1 MNDVK
6 TLGVNLV
13 TDGLNLLF
21 KTKANKTTQGPQE
34 QKSLKG
40 SQGPF

>member
-13 TDGLNLLF
+13 TDGLNLLL

-40 SQGPF
+40 SCKNH